1 MRLLIFLDEL
11 YFRTANGYAS
21 PFNAGRFLLGLA
33 ERHEL
38 IFSFPVADE
47 QVDRVRYTTRIPADT
62 EVVPLSEWRSTA
74 GYARRHWPCHREVK
88 KRLGSIMSTVD
99 AVWLRLPSLA
109 GLAVGNLARRE
120 NLPVLMHMAGDIRYA
135 FKGSKYRG
143 WTKRLAAILGQFI
156 HVQFRSLAGY
166 RRARVFCTGHAL
178 LEAFDSYKPWF
189 FLDSEVEP
197 EKSVPNK
204 SRARRFLY
212 VGRLLESK
220 GILLLLDVWR
230 HLESD
235 VELHVVGYGDEAD
248 AVLREAERDV
258 RVRFHGFKEG
268 EELADVYRS
277 SDVLILPTSSYPE
290 GFPRVISEAWA
301 FGLAVIATDVGGIRG
316 IGKDRDNIIFV
327 NPGSKEELESA
338 VREIA
343 RNDAL
348 FQHLSRNGYC
358 TAERVSRSRMLDL
371 IHEVLCDVV
380 DGRGF

>member
-1 MRLLIFLDEL
+1 M
-11 YFRTANGYAS
+11 
-21 PFNAGRFLLGLA
+21 
-33 ERHEL
+33 
-38 IFSFPVADE
+38 
-47 QVDRVRYTTRIPADT
+47 
-62 EVVPLSEWRSTA
+62 
-74 GYARRHWPCHREVK
+74 
-88 KRLGSIMSTVD
+88 
-99 AVWLRLPSLA
+99 
-109 GLAVGNLARRE
+109 
-120 NLPVLMHMAGDIRYA
+120 
-135 FKGSKYRG
+135 
-143 WTKRLAAILGQFI
+143 
-156 HVQFRSLAGY
+156 
-166 RRARVFCTGHAL
+166 
-178 LEAFDSYKPWF
+178 
-189 FLDSEVEP
+189 
-197 EKSVPNK
+197 
-204 SRARRFLY
+204 
-212 VGRLLESK
+212 
-220 GILLLLDVWR
+220 
-230 HLESD
+230 
-235 VELHVVGYGDEAD
+235 VGYGDEAD